1 METSTPL
8 DFTRPRQPLQSR
20 IWFTDVGGRVSEI
33 PLKRSVIEGVALDEA
48 ETARVREIIQH
59 LVDVWRERAL
69 DTQ

>member
-1 METSTPL
+1 MEPSTPL

-20 IWFTDVGGRVSEI
+20 IWFTDVGARVSEI

-48 ETARVREIIQH
+48 EAARVREIIQH

-69 DTQ
+69 NTQ